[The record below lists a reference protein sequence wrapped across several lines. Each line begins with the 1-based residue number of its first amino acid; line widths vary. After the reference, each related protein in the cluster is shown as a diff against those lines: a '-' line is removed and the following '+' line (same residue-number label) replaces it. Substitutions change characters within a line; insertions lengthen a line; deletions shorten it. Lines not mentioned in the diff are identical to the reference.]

1 MILEQKTK
9 KLHSILEGYGR
20 VAIAFS
26 GGVDS
31 SLLLKSAIDMLGP
44 ENVLALSARTCLV
57 RAEEQQAA
65 AGWLDRHGQVG
76 VEFLPVDLQPLS
88 WKEFVGN
95 SEERCYHC
103 KLRIYKEFFE
113 LMQERDIQI
122 LLDGTNTDDLK
133 SKRPGLRAIHELGVK
148 TPLVEAGFDKNDVR
162 ARSRI
167 LLLDTSDRPSSSCFA
182 TRIPHGLE
190 VTAERIEAIEGYEAG
205 MEKLGFTGFRVR
217 LHPLQEDTVVLQL
230 QEDDFERFTRPG
242 MRVAVVRFFRKA
254 GVRSVFLDLI
264 GR

>member
-1 MILEQKTK
+1 MTLEQKTV
-9 KLHSILEGYGR
+9 KLHTILEEYGR

-31 SLLLKSAIDMLGP
+31 SLLLKSAIDTLGP
-44 ENVLALSARTCLV
+44 GNVLALSARTCLV
-57 RAEEQQAA
+57 RPEEQQAA
-65 AGWLDRHGQVG
+65 ASWLDRHGLTG
-76 VEFLPVDLQPLS
+76 VDFQPVDLHPLS

-113 LMQERDIQI
+113 VMHKRDMQV

-133 SKRPGLRAIHELGVK
+133 NRRPGLRAIHELGVK

-167 LLLDTSDRPSSSCFA
+167 LLLDTSERPSSSCLA

-190 VTAERIEAIEGYEAG
+190 VTADRIDTIAGYEKG
-205 MEKLGFTGFRVR
+205 MEKLGFAGFRVR
-217 LHPLQEDTVVLQL
+217 LHPLKEDAVILQL
-230 QEDDFERFTRPG
+230 QEDDFERFSRPG
-242 MRVAVVRFFRKA
+242 MRVAVVRFFQKA
-254 GVRSVFLDLI
+254 GVRSIFLDLI

>member
-1 MILEQKTK
+1 MTLEQKTK
-9 KLHSILEGYGR
+9 KLHAVLEGYGR

-31 SLLLKSAIDMLGP
+31 SLLLKSAIDTLGP
-44 ENVLALSARTCLV
+44 DNVLALSARTCLV
-57 RAEEQQAA
+57 RPEEQQAA
-65 AGWLDRHGQVG
+65 EGWLGRHGLTG
-76 VEFLPVDLQPLS
+76 VDFKAVDLYPLS

-113 LMQERDIQI
+113 IMHGRDIQI

-133 SKRPGLRAIHELGVK
+133 NRRPGLRAIHELGVK

-167 LLLDTSDRPSSSCFA
+167 LLLDTSNRPSSSCFA

-190 VTAERIEAIEGYEAG
+190 VTAERIEAVAGYEKD
-205 MEKLGFTGFRVR
+205 MEKFGFSGFRVR
-217 LHPLQEDTVVLQL
+217 LHPLDRDAVVVQL
-230 QEDDFERFTRPG
+230 QEDDFERFSRPG
-242 MRVAVVRFFRKA
+242 MRVAVVRSFRKA
-254 GVRSVFLDLI
+254 GIHSVFLDLV